1 MGSLPRRG
9 GGGGCLEEVAAK
21 MGACR
26 ANNGNMGTKGIRM
39 KATEKVVCY
48 WHDGWMKDTHK
59 GKKTTCLV
67 WTVLRSFIHTDVKL
81 GKRERKRHDLYITPK
96 IHFCFFQET
105 HFKDRETYKVVVT
118 SFIVK

>member
-9 GGGGCLEEVAAK
+9 GGEGGACLEEVAAK

-39 KATEKVVCY
+39 KGTEKVVCY
-48 WHDGWMKDTHK
+48 WHGGNDGWMKEAHK

-67 WTVLRSFIHTDVKL
+67 WTVLW
-81 GKRERKRHDLYITPK
+81 
-96 IHFCFFQET
+96 
-105 HFKDRETYKVVVT
+105 
-118 SFIVK
+118 